1 MNPGR
6 GGVGYDGGGG
16 GENATGGGTEEVG
29 RGGVEY
35 EGGGGG
41 GMSIPRLNASEECA
55 GGGDRN
61 GLAVLLAMPVTD
73 LDVGTDTLSGPVDV
87 L

>member
-16 GENATGGGTEEVG
+16 GENAIGGGAVDAG

-35 EGGGGG
+35 EGGGG
-41 GMSIPRLNASEECA
+41 MSVAGLSASEECT

-61 GLAVLLAMPVTD
+61 GLAVLLAMPVTG
-73 LDVGTDTLSGPVDV
+73 LDVGTDTLSGPNDV

>member
-16 GENATGGGTEEVG
+16 GENATGGGTVEVG

-41 GMSIPRLNASEECA
+41 MSIPRLNASDECT

-73 LDVGTDTLSGPVDV
+73 LDVGTDTPSGPDDE